1 MACAA
6 EVTRGRWIA
15 PGGKVAAAA
24 VRARCIQRR
33 ATPHPVWPLLPGARP
48 LSTWLRLTQSDTR
61 EQIDERSA
69 KNVET
74 TLSVSA
80 RGCPLDG
87 RLRGVGRRTGNG
99 HCLHPALRPG
109 VQSPEVLRDQGHAA
123 HAREYPGRQPVRAR
137 EARPGPGGASLPA
150 DAEELLQRLGLL
162 TQQLPGE
169 PGARPGAAAL

>member
-61 EQIDERSA
+61 VQIDERSA

-74 TLSVSA
+74 TLPSA
-80 RGCPLDG
+80 L
-87 RLRGVGRRTGNG
+87 
-99 HCLHPALRPG
+99 
-109 VQSPEVLRDQGHAA
+109 AA
-123 HAREYPGRQPVRAR
+123 V
-137 EARPGPGGASLPA
+137 
-150 DAEELLQRLGLL
+150 LL
-162 TQQLPGE
+162 TAGFAGSAVAQGTVPACSQPFDPTCNHLKCY
-169 PGARPGAAAL
+169 AIKDR